1 MGISWIFELLS
12 AAFQEVDPVLQ
23 TIWYVTDGLN
33 TLQGIL
39 IFLILVVL
47 RKRVI
52 RGLADRSLCGVRLP
66 SRWRAAADD
75 ECEEFEEELNLS
87 ETQIQKL

>member
-1 MGISWIFELLS
+1 MVSSWKVEDFLVI
-12 AAFQEVDPVLQ
+12 VYGCR
-23 TIWYVTDGLN
+23 YVTDGLN